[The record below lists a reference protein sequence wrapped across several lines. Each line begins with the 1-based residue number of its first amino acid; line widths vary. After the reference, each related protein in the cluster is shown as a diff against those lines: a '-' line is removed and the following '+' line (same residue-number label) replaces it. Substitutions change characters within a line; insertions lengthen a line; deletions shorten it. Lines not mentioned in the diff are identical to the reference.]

1 MNRNDNYVM
10 KYQIGNPN
18 LKKVQLNE
26 VNGDTMNYYHI
37 EQNKNREWEEKNK
50 IGGEKNTNKKK
61 ECMK

>member
-10 KYQIGNPN
+10 KYQVGNPN

-37 EQNKNREWEEKNK
+37 EQNKNRE
-50 IGGEKNTNKKK
+50 
-61 ECMK
+61 